1 MAGRLQDKVA
11 IITGGGRGIG
21 ERIVALFVAE
31 GARVLVADINEAGA
45 ALVQQHGPDK
55 LAFKRTDVTI
65 ESDIEAMVAACVA
78 QFGRLDIMVN
88 NAGALG
94 DQTSLLELDADGFDK
109 TLTLLLR
116 SAALGHKHAARQMIK
131 QGQGGSIVSTSSIA
145 AFQGGWSA
153 VSYDTA
159 KSAVIQLARSA
170 TYELAKYQI
179 RSNVVAPGLILTP
192 IIATACSIAPAD
204 YGAFTESLESPFGK
218 VVPLGRAGRPSDIAE
233 AVLFFASDGA
243 SHVTGQ
249 TLAVDGGLTAITGFD
264 IGTVVAE
271 ALNDFK
277 ERVGQAE
284 TATVGWLP
292 NRNT

>member
-1 MAGRLQDKVA
+1 MRGRLQGKVA
-11 IITGGGRGIG
+11 IVTGGARGIG
-21 ERIVALFVAE
+21 EGIVELFVAE
-31 GARVLVADINEAGA
+31 GARVLVADINDASA
-45 ALVQQHGPDK
+45 ALVQRYGAEQV
-55 LAFKRTDVTI
+55 AFKLTDVTV
-65 ESDIEAMVAACVA
+65 ESDIEAMVATCVA
-78 QFGRLDIMVN
+78 RFGRIDVMVN

-94 DQTSLLELDADGFDK
+94 DQTSLLDLDADGFDK

-131 QGQGGSIVSTSSIA
+131 QAGGGSIVSTSSIA

-159 KSAVIQLARSA
+159 KTAVIQLARSA

-192 IIATACSIAPAD
+192 IIATACSIAPD
-204 YGAFTESLESPFGK
+204 NYEEFTKSLEGPFGR
-218 VVPLGRAGRPSDIAE
+218 VVPIGRAGRPSDIAE
-233 AVLFFASDGA
+233 AVLFFASDGS

-249 TLAVDGGLTAITGFD
+249 TLAVDGGLTSITGFD
-264 IGTVVAE
+264 IGAVVAE
-271 ALNDFK
+271 ALNEFK
-277 ERVGQAE
+277 HRVGQAE

-292 NRNT
+292 NRNA